1 MSSLLPQVPARSI
14 ISLCLFFWS
23 EFRIEGLSCSSQA
36 AQFKDF
42 LLRANKYNWLKI
54 VGDDDSSDKKLILV
68 EVCEVKCS
76 CSV

>member
-1 MSSLLPQVPARSI
+1 MN
-14 ISLCLFFWS
+14 
-23 EFRIEGLSCSSQA
+23 GLSCSSQS

-54 VGDDDSSDKKLILV
+54 VGDDDFSDKKLILV